1 MRKITIIPA
10 RSGSKGLKNKNI
22 LDLGGI
28 PMFAWSII
36 HAKFY
41 SKDNDQIIVSS
52 DSQKYL
58 EIAEKYGAIPHLRS
72 KNLAE
77 DETKTEPVMKDVT
90 DQYAPDENDLIVLL
104 QPTSPIRKKETIN
117 KIFKCFKNKN
127 VDSALTITK
136 FHSFIWDKG
145 REFVTPQS
153 NDRPRRQEING
164 SYLETGSI
172 YATRYELFN
181 KNNNRVSGNIKGIEV
196 SFEEFLEVDTKE
208 EFNIVESYMNT
219 CLKEWDN
226 LIP

>member
-77 DETKTEPVMKDVT
+77 DETKTDSVIKDVT
-90 DQYAPDENDLIVLL
+90 YQYAPDENDLIVLL
-104 QPTSPIRKKETIN
+104 QATT
-117 KIFKCFKNKN
+117 
-127 VDSALTITK
+127 TITK
-136 FHSFIWDKG
+136 KDFMKH
-145 REFVTPQS
+145 T
-153 NDRPRRQEING
+153 
-164 SYLETGSI
+164 
-172 YATRYELFN
+172 
-181 KNNNRVSGNIKGIEV
+181 
-196 SFEEFLEVDTKE
+196 
-208 EFNIVESYMNT
+208 
-219 CLKEWDN
+219 
-226 LIP
+226 

>member
-1 MRKITIIPA
+1 MC
-10 RSGSKGLKNKNI
+10 
-22 LDLGGI
+22 
-28 PMFAWSII
+28 
-36 HAKFY
+36 
-41 SKDNDQIIVSS
+41 
-52 DSQKYL
+52 
-58 EIAEKYGAIPHLRS
+58 
-72 KNLAE
+72 
-77 DETKTEPVMKDVT
+77 
-90 DQYAPDENDLIVLL
+90 
-104 QPTSPIRKKETIN
+104 IR
-117 KIFKCFKNKN
+117 
-127 VDSALTITK
+127 DR
-136 FHSFIWDKG
+136 DKG